1 MQKKISE
8 VNTET
13 GESEKISKL
22 VIYGE
27 NVFISDLTLTQTSSY
42 PIISYSY
49 NKDLVIDSMSYLVER
64 QQDIVI
70 RKDTNTVKYEAT
82 VEQDN
87 IIQGIIFG
95 VPVVII
101 FVGILVWQHRR
112 RKK

>member
-1 MQKKISE
+1 
-8 VNTET
+8 
-13 GESEKISKL
+13 
-22 VIYGE
+22 
-27 NVFISDLTLTQTSSY
+27 
-42 PIISYSY
+42 
-49 NKDLVIDSMSYLVER
+49 MSYLVER

-101 FVGILVWQHRR
+101 FVGILVFYLGSHWGRFQMGSLSLLGN
-112 RKK
+112 